1 MKKED
6 IKNSLSRIVPREELV
21 EATVSLIREKRERR
35 DRASFFYH
43 GSFAYRL
50 ASAACALAVV
60 IGVGAAASKSFV
72 WGVSDDD
79 GYPRLQRAAETY
91 SSAER
96 HKREAEPLV
105 ATASSFGHAWAVV
118 NGCLDSCYFVPLTEE
133 EAEQGIAAHCI
144 VEISSAE
151 VIDSSVEKDALGIGE
166 ELCADIYFSDTATA
180 DNFTMHIAQR
190 LNFHIFTDAHVGTTV
205 FEIRRYMPSTAE

>member
-35 DRASFFYH
+35 ERTSFFCA

-50 ASAACALAVV
+50 TGAACALAVV
-60 IGVGAAASKSFV
+60 IGIGAAAAKSFV
-72 WGVSDDD
+72 WIGADTD
-79 GYPRLQRAAETY
+79 GQPRLQRVAEETFL
-91 SSAER
+91 EQ
-96 HKREAEPLV
+96 HKREAQPLV

-151 VIDSSVEKDALGIGE
+151 VIDSSLEKDALGIGE

-180 DNFTMHIAQR
+180 DDFTMHIAQR